1 MEWYTALS
9 LAIALLMLLFALGV
23 PVFIAFL
30 TINVI
35 GVGWLMGASGFGL
48 FANSIYNTVTS
59 ETLTTIAL
67 FVLMGELLFR
77 SGSIDVIFDALDKL
91 MGQIKGRLY
100 FFVVALST
108 LFGALSGSALAVTA
122 MLSRSALPTMQ
133 ARGYDDR
140 LSIGLI
146 LGGASLAPIIP
157 PSLLV
162 IIIGSMVDVSIA
174 RLLIAGILPG
184 IMLAGLFIAY
194 VMIRLMLDP
203 SKAPPLEQLEDIA
216 PAERSRQ
223 KRRALLDMAPFSII
237 IFAVLGLIMLGVA
250 TPSESAATGVLGSIL
265 VAMYYRRFTMKM
277 AREAVFSSLSISAMI
292 IAILACSKLFSQ
304 LLSFTGA
311 TSGLVDAATA
321 LNLDPAWMFLLLM
334 LIPLFACMF
343 IDQIAFM
350 MVVIPIYAPL
360 LDVYTFNPIWFW
372 TLFLINLSVG
382 SLTPPFGY
390 NLFAVKGGAPSV
402 SMSTIYGAAWPIV
415 ICFLLGML
423 LLYWFPWLTTFL
435 PGLI

>member
-1 MEWYTALS
+1 MEWYMTLGIAV
-9 LAIALLMLLFALGV
+9 ALLMGLFALGV
-23 PVFIAFL
+23 PVFVAFL
-30 TINVI
+30 AINVA
-35 GVGWLMGASGFGL
+35 GTFWLMGSAGFGL
-48 FANSIYNTVTS
+48 FANSVYDTVTS

-77 SGSIDVIFDALDKL
+77 SGSIDVIFDALDTL
-91 MGQIKGRLY
+91 MGRIKGRLY

-133 ARGYDDR
+133 ERGYDDR

-146 LGGASLAPIIP
+146 LGGAGLAPIIP

-174 RLLIAGILPG
+174 RLLIAGIVPG
-184 IMLAGLFIAY
+184 MLLAGLFVAY
-194 VMIRLMLDP
+194 VVVRISLDP
-203 SKAPPLEQLEDIA
+203 SRA
-216 PAERSRQ
+216 PAVDDSGGGSWRERG
-223 KRRALLDMAPFSII
+223 RALGNMAPFSII
-237 IFAVLGLIMLGVA
+237 IFSVLGLMMLGVA
-250 TPSESAATGVLGSIL
+250 TPSESAATGVLGAIL
-265 VAMYYRRFTMKM
+265 VACYYRKFSLKM
-277 AREAVFSSLSISAMI
+277 AGQALLSSLSISAMI
-292 IAILACSKLFSQ
+292 ITILACSKLFSQ

-311 TSGLVDAATA
+311 TSGLVAAATA
-321 LNLDPAWMFLLLM
+321 MNLDAGWMLLLLM
-334 LIPLFACMF
+334 LIPLIACMF

-360 LDVYTFNPIWFW
+360 VKAYGFDPVWFW
-372 TLFLINLSVG
+372 TLFLINLAVG

-402 SMSTIYGAAWPIV
+402 SMPTIYAAAWPIV
-415 ICFLLGML
+415 LCFLFGMMV
-423 LLYWFPWLTTFL
+423 LYWVPALITYL
-435 PGLI
+435 PSLI

>member
-1 MEWYTALS
+1 MTLGIAV
-9 LAIALLMLLFALGV
+9 ALLMGLFALGV
-23 PVFIAFL
+23 PVFVAFL
-30 TINVI
+30 AINVA
-35 GVGWLMGASGFGL
+35 GTYWLMGSAGFGL
-48 FANSIYNTVTS
+48 FANSVYDTVTS

-77 SGSIDVIFDALDKL
+77 SGSIDVIFDALDTL
-91 MGQIKGRLY
+91 MGRIKGRLY

-133 ARGYDDR
+133 ERGYDDR

-146 LGGASLAPIIP
+146 LGGAGLAPIIP

-174 RLLIAGILPG
+174 RLLIAGIVPG
-184 IMLAGLFIAY
+184 MLLAGLFVAY
-194 VMIRLMLDP
+194 VVVRISLDP
-203 SKAPPLEQLEDIA
+203 SRA
-216 PAERSRQ
+216 PAVDDSGGGSWRERG
-223 KRRALLDMAPFSII
+223 RALGNMAPFSII
-237 IFAVLGLIMLGVA
+237 IFSVLGLMMLGVA
-250 TPSESAATGVLGSIL
+250 TPSESAATGVLGAIL
-265 VAMYYRRFTMKM
+265 VACYYRKFSLKM
-277 AREAVFSSLSISAMI
+277 AGQALLSSLSISAMI
-292 IAILACSKLFSQ
+292 ITILACSKLFSQ

-311 TSGLVDAATA
+311 TSGLVAAATA
-321 LNLDPAWMFLLLM
+321 MNLDAGWMLLLLM
-334 LIPLFACMF
+334 LIPLIACMF

-360 LDVYTFNPIWFW
+360 VKAYGFDPVWFW
-372 TLFLINLSVG
+372 TLFLINLAVG

-402 SMSTIYGAAWPIV
+402 SMPTIYAAAWPIV
-415 ICFLLGML
+415 LCFLFGMMV
-423 LLYWFPWLTTFL
+423 LYWVPALITYL
-435 PGLI
+435 PSLI

>member
-1 MEWYTALS
+1 MEWYITLGLAL
-9 LAIALLMLLFALGV
+9 ALLMGLFALGV
-23 PVFIAFL
+23 PVFVAFL
-30 TINVI
+30 TINV
-35 GVGWLMGASGFGL
+35 VGTLWLMGTAGFGL
-48 FANSIYNTVTS
+48 FANSIYETATS

-77 SGSIDVIFDALDKL
+77 SGSIDVIFDALDTL
-91 MGQIKGRLY
+91 MGRIKGRLY
-100 FFVVALST
+100 FFVIALST

-133 ARGYDDR
+133 QRGYDDR

-174 RLLIAGILPG
+174 RLLIAGIIPG
-184 IMLAGLFIAY
+184 ILLASLFVAY
-194 VMIRLMLDP
+194 VVIRLILDP
-203 SKAPPLEQLEDIA
+203 SQAPPADDSGGNVR
-216 PAERSRQ
+216 ERG
-223 KRRALLDMAPFSII
+223 RALLKMAPFSII
-237 IFAVLGLIMLGVA
+237 IFSVLGLIMLGIA
-250 TPSESAATGVLGSIL
+250 TPSESAATGVLGAIL
-265 VAMYYRRFTMKM
+265 VACYYRSFTLKM
-277 AREAVFSSLSISAMI
+277 AKEALMSSLSISAMI
-292 IAILACSKLFSQ
+292 ITILVCSKLFSQ
-304 LLSFTGA
+304 LLSFSGA
-311 TSGLVDAATA
+311 TSGLVAAATA
-321 LNLDPAWMFLLLM
+321 LNLDPMWMMLLLM

-360 LDVYTFNPIWFW
+360 IQVYSFDPVWFW

-402 SMSTIYGAAWPIV
+402 SMSTIYAAAWPIV
-415 ICFLLGML
+415 LCFLFGML
-423 LLYWFPWLTTFL
+423 LLFLVPSLSTFL
-435 PGLI
+435 PSLI

>member
-1 MEWYTALS
+1 MEWYVTLG
-9 LAIALLMLLFALGV
+9 LAVALLMGLFALGV
-23 PVFIAFL
+23 PVFVAFL
-30 TINVI
+30 AINVA
-35 GVGWLMGASGFGL
+35 GTFWLMGSAGFGL
-48 FANSIYNTVTS
+48 FANSVYDTVTS

-77 SGSIDVIFDALDKL
+77 SGSIDVIFDSLDTL
-91 MGQIKGRLY
+91 MGRIKGRLY

-133 ARGYDDR
+133 QRGYDDR

-146 LGGASLAPIIP
+146 LGGAGLAPIIP

-174 RLLIAGILPG
+174 RLLIAGIIPG
-184 IMLAGLFIAY
+184 MLLAGLFVTY
-194 VMIRLMLDP
+194 VVVRMMLDP
-203 SKAPPLEQLEDIA
+203 SRA
-216 PAERSRQ
+216 PAVDDSGGGNWRQ
-223 KRRALLDMAPFSII
+223 RGRALANMAPFSII
-237 IFAVLGLIMLGVA
+237 IFSVLGLMMLGVA
-250 TPSESAATGVLGSIL
+250 TPSESAATGVLGAIL
-265 VAMYYRRFTMKM
+265 VAFYYRKFSLKM
-277 AREAVFSSLSISAMI
+277 AGQALLSSLSISAMI
-292 IAILACSKLFSQ
+292 ITILACSKLFSQ

-311 TSGLVDAATA
+311 TSGLVAAATA
-321 LNLDPAWMFLLLM
+321 MDLDTGLMLLLLM
-334 LIPLFACMF
+334 LIPLIACMF

-360 LDVYTFNPIWFW
+360 VKVYGFDPVWFW
-372 TLFLINLSVG
+372 TLFLINLAVG

-402 SMSTIYGAAWPIV
+402 SMPTIYAAAWPIV
-415 ICFLLGML
+415 LCFLFGML
-423 LLYWFPWLTTFL
+423 MLYWV
-435 PGLI
+435 PGLITWLPSLI

>member
-1 MEWYTALS
+1 MEWYTSLS
-9 LAIALLMLLFALGV
+9 LALALLMILFALGV
-23 PVFIAFL
+23 PVFVAFL
-30 TINVI
+30 TINVA
-35 GVGWLMGASGFGL
+35 GTFWLMGTAGFGL
-48 FANSIYNTVTS
+48 FANSVYDTVTS

-77 SGSIDVIFDALDKL
+77 SGSIDVIFDALDTL
-91 MGQIKGRLY
+91 MGRMKGRLY

-133 ARGYDDR
+133 ERGYDDR

-174 RLLIAGILPG
+174 RLLIAGIIPG
-184 IMLAGLFIAY
+184 ILLAGLFVAY
-194 VMIRLMLDP
+194 VVVRLLMDP
-203 SKAPPLEQLEDIA
+203 SRA
-216 PAERSRQ
+216 PATDESGGGTLRERG
-223 KRRALLDMAPFSII
+223 RALRDMMPFSII
-237 IFAVLGLIMLGVA
+237 IFSVLGLIMLGVA
-250 TPSESAATGVLGSIL
+250 TPSESAATGVLGAIL
-265 VAMYYRRFTMKM
+265 VAFYYRRFSLEMSRD
-277 AREAVFSSLSISAMI
+277 ALLSSLSISAMI

-311 TSGLVDAATA
+311 TAGLVNAATQM
-321 LNLDPAWMFLLLM
+321 NLDPAWMLLMLM
-334 LIPLFACMF
+334 LIPFFACMF

-360 LDVYTFNPIWFW
+360 VKAYDFDPVWFW
-372 TLFLINLSVG
+372 TLFLINISVG

-390 NLFAVKGGAPSV
+390 NLFAVKGGAPAV
-402 SMSTIYGAAWPIV
+402 PMQTIYAAAWPMV
-415 ICFLLGML
+415 LCFLFGML
-423 LLYWFPWLTTFL
+423 VLYFFPALTTYL
-435 PGLI
+435 PSLI

>member
-1 MEWYTALS
+1 MEWYTTLG
-9 LAIALLMLLFALGV
+9 LATALLMGLFALGV
-23 PVFIAFL
+23 PVFVAFL
-30 TINVI
+30 TINVA
-35 GVGWLMGASGFGL
+35 GTLWLMGTAGFGL
-48 FANSIYNTVTS
+48 FANSVYDTVTS

-77 SGSIDVIFDALDKL
+77 SGSIDVIFDALDTL
-91 MGQIKGRLY
+91 MGRVKGRLY

-133 ARGYDDR
+133 ERGYDDR

-174 RLLIAGILPG
+174 RLLVAGILPG
-184 IMLAGLFIAY
+184 ILLAGLFVAY
-194 VMIRLMLDP
+194 VVIRLIMDP
-203 SKAPPLEQLEDIA
+203 SQAPPVDESGGGT
-216 PAERSRQ
+216 PRERG
-223 KRRALLDMAPFSII
+223 RALLKMAPFSII
-237 IFAVLGLIMLGVA
+237 IFSVLGLIMLGVA
-250 TPSESAATGVLGSIL
+250 TPSESAATGVLGAIM
-265 VAMYYRRFTMKM
+265 VACYYRRFTLKM
-277 AREAVFSSLSISAMI
+277 AREAVLSSLSISAMI
-292 IAILACSKLFSQ
+292 ITILACSKLFSQ
-304 LLSFTGA
+304 LLSFAGA
-311 TSGLVDAATA
+311 TAGLVAAATD
-321 LNLDPAWMFLLLM
+321 LNLDPTWMLLLLM

-360 LDVYTFNPIWFW
+360 LQVYGFDPVWFW

-402 SMSTIYGAAWPIV
+402 SMPTIYAAAWPIV
-415 ICFLLGML
+415 LCFLFGML
-423 LLYWFPWLTTFL
+423 VLFWVPSLTTFL
-435 PGLI
+435 PSLI